1 MTRLASLCLLVIGG
15 AAAAQT
21 SPWYVGASQDFT
33 RDSNIYR
40 LANGAATPAGLSK
53 SDLISTTSLLA
64 GLDQPVGRQRVF
76 GSAALRSS
84 RFSDN
89 KNLNNEGYA
98 LSAGLDW
105 ATANR
110 LSGTLEANAER
121 RLARFDPNRNPN
133 LNIRNNIEDLTR
145 LRADAK
151 LGVVTA
157 YTAVLSMDHSE
168 RRYSA
173 SVYDALEN
181 RQTTA
186 TVSLQWRPH
195 GGTMLGLG
203 ARHTSGSYPRFRTND
218 DGSFEPDRYTRSG
231 VDLLGRWDAS
241 GASRLDARIT
251 LGQTRFD
258 QFDARDTSGVTGFA
272 AWTWRPSGRLTL
284 NARMARDMG
293 QDAYFN
299 DGPFVDGVV
308 DSANTST
315 TARLSAAYALSAKIG
330 LRASVLHARRDIMQ
344 SLLTTDS
351 LSSSVHGHDSAT
363 TLSLAAT
370 WSPTDSVL
378 IGCDLGQE
386 KRSADGTLSLPYS
399 ANRFGCYG
407 QVFLR

>member
-1 MTRLASLCLLVIGG
+1 MTRLASLCLLLIGG

-98 LSAGLDW
+98 LTAGLDW

-157 YTAVLSMDHSE
+157 
-168 RRYSA
+168 
-173 SVYDALEN
+173 
-181 RQTTA
+181 
-186 TVSLQWRPH
+186 
-195 GGTMLGLG
+195 
-203 ARHTSGSYPRFRTND
+203 
-218 DGSFEPDRYTRSG
+218 
-231 VDLLGRWDAS
+231 
-241 GASRLDARIT
+241 
-251 LGQTRFD
+251 
-258 QFDARDTSGVTGFA
+258 
-272 AWTWRPSGRLTL
+272 
-284 NARMARDMG
+284 
-293 QDAYFN
+293 
-299 DGPFVDGVV
+299 
-308 DSANTST
+308 
-315 TARLSAAYALSAKIG
+315 
-330 LRASVLHARRDIMQ
+330 
-344 SLLTTDS
+344 
-351 LSSSVHGHDSAT
+351 
-363 TLSLAAT
+363 
-370 WSPTDSVL
+370 
-378 IGCDLGQE
+378 
-386 KRSADGTLSLPYS
+386 
-399 ANRFGCYG
+399 
-407 QVFLR
+407 